1 MFSSHFLIFF
11 CLYSLVFPLPLLYLS
26 RFLFPPLLSLF
37 PPVLSLFT
45 SLLPSSILSF
55 SSFSF
60 QQNFLLLFFP
70 PSGSSSL
77 SGFTSSLLFPF
88 LRSYSF
94 ISTHFTASSSS
105 SSSLS
110 PFFFQIFL
118 SLPSSG
124 WLSGFTFSLIFPL
137 FRDRQPCPWPPG
149 CLSLSSAHGSLRTR
163 HGGQIMKEIC
173 GFPQ

>member
-1 MFSSHFLIFF
+1 MFSSHFLIF
-11 CLYSLVFPLPLLYLS
+11 
-26 RFLFPPLLSLF
+26 
-37 PPVLSLFT
+37 LSLFT
-45 SLLPSSILSF
+45 CFSSPPSVCLDSFFLHSCLYFLRFCLCSLHFFLLLYSF